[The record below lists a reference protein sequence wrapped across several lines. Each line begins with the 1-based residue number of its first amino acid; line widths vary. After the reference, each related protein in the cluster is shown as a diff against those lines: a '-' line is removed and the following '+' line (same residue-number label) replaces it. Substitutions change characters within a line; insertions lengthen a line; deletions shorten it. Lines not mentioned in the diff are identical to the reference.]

1 LADYKEDADKFFPW
15 ENEEGRKKK
24 PERGDSIPPN
34 TSVKARLRSKP
45 KVAGQEYLD
54 LYIMTKLKDRSEK
67 YGKNLGKQ
75 QKRVSES
82 WRKTKKEIVKGEKE
96 LPKIFVPKGGI
107 EEPEEELNTVVKQ
120 KAKIPGHMSKL
131 NWNY

>member
-1 LADYKEDADKFFPW
+1 LPDYKEDADKFFPW

-34 TSVKARLRSKP
+34 TSISSKLHSKP
-45 KVAGQEYLD
+45 KNAGQEYLD
-54 LYIMTKLKDRSEK
+54 MYIMSKEKARIEK
-67 YGKNLGKQ
+67 YGQTLGKR
-75 QKRVSES
+75 QKNISTS
-82 WRKTKKEIVKGEKE
+82 WRKMKKELVKTEKE
-96 LPKIFVPKGGI
+96 LPKVPKGGI

-120 KAKIPGHMSKL
+120 KAKIPGHMNKL